1 MMKRYLAYM
10 FILAAVLSAVRVDA
24 QDRDWAKVR
33 YYEQQNQELMGQPV
47 PENRVVFMGNSIT
60 EDWARIHPD
69 FFAENG
75 YVGRGIS
82 GQTSYQFVV
91 RFRTDVI
98 NLKPKA
104 VVINA
109 GTNDIAEN
117 SGPYNED
124 YTFGNIVSMV
134 ELAEVNGIEV
144 ILSSVLPAASFG
156 WRESVTGAPEKIKA
170 LNARIKAYAESK
182 RIPYVDYYSRLLADD
197 GESLNPNYT
206 KDGVHPMAAGY
217 DVMERLVKQTIDEVL
232 K

>member
-1 MMKRYLAYM
+1 MKKYLAYM

-24 QDRDWAKVR
+24 QDRDWARVR
-33 YYEQQNQELMGQPV
+33 YYEKQNQELMKQPV

-60 EDWARIHPD
+60 ENWARIHSG
-69 FFAENG
+69 FFTENG

-98 NLKPKA
+98 NLKPKV

-117 SGPYNED
+117 SGPYSED

-134 ELAEVNGIEV
+134 ELAEANGIRV
-144 ILSSVLPAASFG
+144 ILSSTLPAAAFG
-156 WRESVTGAPEKIKA
+156 WRPSVTGAPEKIKS

-182 RIPYVDYYSRLLADD
+182 RIPYVDYYSLLLADD
-197 GESLNPNYT
+197 GQSLNPDYT
-206 KDGVHPMAAGY
+206 TDGVHPVAAGY
-217 DVMERLVKQTIDEVL
+217 SVMEGLIKPTIDEVL

>member
-10 FILAAVLSAVRVDA
+10 FMLAAVLSAVRVDA

-33 YYEQQNQELMGQPV
+33 YYEKQNQILMRQPV

-60 EDWARIHPD
+60 ENWARIHPD

-82 GQTSYQFVV
+82 GQASYQFVV

-98 NLKPKA
+98 NLKPK
-104 VVINA
+104 VVIINA

-156 WRESVTGAPEKIKA
+156 WRPSVTGAPGKIKA

-182 RIPYVDYYSRLLADD
+182 RIPYVDYYSQLLADD
-197 GESLNPNYT
+197 GKSLNPNYT
-206 KDGVHPMAAGY
+206 EDGVHPIAAGY
-217 DVMERLVKQTIDEVL
+217 DVMERLVKQAIDEIL